1 MTHPTDPPT
10 LPNDAIDTVRGD
22 VREVRMGPS
31 ASSGSGLR
39 NAIIVVVAIVAV
51 ALAWLFW
58 KQLFA
63 PVAKPVAQ
71 VPAEPPKVAVAPPA
85 AEPEVRHPIEAPPGV
100 PAVPLPA
107 LGESDRAAAE
117 ALSSAIG
124 ADALARYVLPQDLVR
139 RIVATV
145 DNLPRKTY
153 AQRLSPVKPTVGS
166 FGVAGREGAKTMA
179 ADNAKRYAAQVRAF
193 ELVDAKALVAAYV
206 RLYPLFQE
214 AYRELGYP
222 KGHFND
228 RLVEVLDLMI
238 ATREPSGPIALAQ
251 PKVLYEFADPELEAL
266 PAGQKVMLRMGP
278 ENAARVKA
286 KLREIRALVARDGA
300 AAKGAGAA
308 AK

>member
-31 ASSGSGLR
+31 SGSGSGMR
-39 NAIIVVVAIVAV
+39 NAVIVVVAVVAV

-63 PVAKPVAQ
+63 PVVKPVAE
-71 VPAEPPKVAVAPPA
+71 VPAEAPEVAEAPPV
-85 AEPEVRHPIEAPPGV
+85 AEPEVKHPIEV
-100 PAVPLPA
+100 PAGAPTAPLPA
-107 LGESDRAAAE
+107 LAESDRAAAE
-117 ALSSAIG
+117 ALASAIG
-124 ADALARYVLPQDLVR
+124 ADALARYVVPQDLVR

-153 AQRLSPVKPTVGS
+153 AQRLSPVKPTIGS
-166 FGVAGREGAKTMA
+166 FGVAGREGTLTISP
-179 ADNAKRYAAQVRAF
+179 DNSLRYAAQVRAL

-206 RLYPLFQE
+206 RMYPLFQE

-222 KGHFND
+222 KGNFND
-228 RLVEVLDLMI
+228 RLVETLDLMI
-238 ATREPSGPIALAQ
+238 ATRTPGGPVALAQ
-251 PKVLYEFADPELEAL
+251 PKVLYEFADAEWEAL

-286 KLREIRALVARDGA
+286 KLREIRSLVARDGA
-300 AAKGAGAA
+300 AAKDAVAA
-308 AK
+308 PK

>member
-31 ASSGSGLR
+31 PASGSGLR
-39 NAIIVVVAIVAV
+39 NAVIVVVAIVAV

-63 PVAKPVAQ
+63 PVVKPVAQ
-71 VPAEPPKVAVAPPA
+71 VPAEAPKVAEAPA
-85 AEPEVRHPIEAPPGV
+85 VEPEVKHPIEAAPGA
-100 PAVPLPA
+100 PAVALPA
-107 LGESDRAAAE
+107 LAESDRAAAE
-117 ALSSAIG
+117 ALASAIG
-124 ADALARYVLPQDLVR
+124 ADALARYVVPKDLVR
-139 RIVATV
+139 HVVATV

-153 AQRLSPVKPTVGS
+153 AQRLSPVKPTRVL
-166 FGVAGREGAKTMA
+166 RRDGARRR
-179 ADNAKRYAAQVRAF
+179 DVDLSRQPKRYAAQVRAL

-206 RLYPLFQE
+206 RMYPLFQE

-222 KGHFND
+222 KGNFND
-228 RLVEVLDLMI
+228 RLVETLDLMI
-238 ATREPSGPIALAQ
+238 ATREPSGPVALAQ
-251 PKVLYEFADPELEAL
+251 PKVLYEFADADLEAL

-300 AAKGAGAA
+300 AAKGSVAA
-308 AK
+308 PK